1 MLKGVLKLTELYKKV
16 DTKLEELGAEGS
28 GASSGNDTGNSDG
41 SEGGMDGGFGDEPD
55 FGSDFGTEEEPA
67 DDATQSNPEEKTPPG
82 NETEVKETPKEGENT
97 PE

>member
-16 DTKLEELGAEGS
+16 DTKLEELGTEGS

-55 FGSDFGTEEEPA
+55 FGSALGTEEEPA

-82 NETEVKETPKEGENT
+82 IGNEVKETPKEGENT